1 MPSTF
6 FGLNI
11 GTTGLYT
18 YQAAL
23 NTTIHNATN
32 TETEGYT
39 RQILNQRA
47 GVALKVNSTYGM
59 AGSGVDVSGVTQARN
74 DYYDLKYRKNNT
86 IYGEYSAKQYF
97 MTEIEN
103 YFNDIGSEGFT
114 TSYNN
119 FFLSLEGL
127 SSDSSNLTKRTE
139 LTNYAKS
146 LTEYFNSMSTSLQS
160 TQEECNFEVK
170 NQVDRINS
178 MASQIATLTK
188 QINTLESGGGTA
200 NDLRD
205 QRQLLLDD
213 LSEIVNV
220 SYTENVV
227 GDDVGVTSFT
237 VKINGQT
244 LVDTNNY
251 NTLKVVPRT
260 EKVNQN
266 DIDGLYDIEWENGN
280 TFNTQSTTL
289 GGYLKSLIEVR
300 DGNNSEVLQGK
311 IGSIET
317 VTLSDGTETNEVV
330 LSSANINEIEKLNIP
345 SEGILTIGNKEYKY
359 ESFRVVYDKTTK
371 TSTYTFCVADDAIL
385 SEEVPSNISI
395 GDSIDYKGIPYYM
408 SQLNELARTFS
419 KAFND
424 LHKSGEDLNGDA
436 GLDFFNC
443 TNPVSGEEYDF
454 ASYESYYNLTAAN
467 FTITEEIYNDPSK
480 FVTATSGEIVN
491 GIENNDILDSLLA
504 LKSDT
509 SLFKQGTPA
518 SFFQTLVG
526 EVGIDSDKASDFA
539 KNQNDILGMIKNQ
552 RLSVSGVDIDE
563 EAMNLVKFQN
573 AYNLSAKAIQVMNE
587 IYDKLIN
594 GTGV

>member
-6 FGLNI
+6 FGLSI

-23 NTTIHNATN
+23 NTTAHNIAN

-39 RQILNQRA
+39 RQILNQKA
-47 GVALKVNSTYGM
+47 GVALRVNSSYGM
-59 AGSGVDVSGVTQARN
+59 AGTGVDVTGITQARN
-74 DYYDLKYRKNNT
+74 AYYDLKFRTNNT
-86 IYGEYSAKQYF
+86 IYGEYSAKYYF

-103 YFNDIGSEGFT
+103 YFNEVSLEGFT
-114 TSYNN
+114 TSFDTFYS
-119 FFLSLEGL
+119 SLQGL
-127 SSDSSNLTKRTE
+127 SSDSANLTKRTE

-146 LTEYFNSMSTSLQS
+146 LTEYFNSMATSLQS
-160 TQEECNFEVK
+160 IQEECNFEVK

-178 MASQIATLTK
+178 FAAQIATLTK
-188 QINTLESGGGTA
+188 QINTLESSGGTA

-220 SYTENVV
+220 TYTENVV
-227 GDDVGVTSFT
+227 GDNVGVTSFT

-260 EKVNQN
+260 EKANLN
-266 DIDGLYDIEWENGN
+266 DIDGLYDIMWENGN
-280 TFNTQSTTL
+280 SFNTQSTTL
-289 GGYLKSLIEVR
+289 GGYLKALIEVR
-300 DGNNSEVLQGK
+300 DGNNGETLRGE

-317 VTLSDGTETNEVV
+317 VTQADGTVTNEVV

-359 ESFRVVYDKTTK
+359 ESFRVEYDEITGTC
-371 TSTYTFCVADDAIL
+371 TYTFCVANDGIL
-385 SEEVPSNISI
+385 SEDVPSNVSI

-408 SQLNELARTFS
+408 GQLNELVRTFS

-443 TNPVSGEEYDF
+443 TNPVTGEEYNFD
-454 ASYESYYNLTAAN
+454 SYVSYYNLTVSN
-467 FTITEEIYNDPSK
+467 FTVTQAIYSDPSK
-480 FVTATSGEIVN
+480 FVTATSDEIVN
-491 GIENNDILDSLLA
+491 GVENNDILEALLA

-509 SLFKQGTPA
+509 SMFKQGTPA

-526 EVGIDSDKASDFA
+526 EVGIDSGKAKSFA
-539 KNQNDILGMIKNQ
+539 TNQSDILDMIKNQ

-573 AYNLSAKAIQVMNE
+573 AYNLSAKVIQVMNE

-594 GTGV
+594 GTAV